1 MVKHWIYINYLNYIF
16 PLWKSSGVVYKDNF
30 QSFTNH
36 LVNFSAYDHW
46 LFKILY
52 NSGFITEEDEKT
64 VSMHIYFLFTI
75 RHIFPKIIM
84 SQISLFKSPENK
96 RRKQQKCL
104 SLYITWHIRNTFDI
118 QKKNISFD
126 YSSHLSTSLCI
137 KRQLDRYSVFFSSC
151 YLFCICRIY
160 CCK

>member
-1 MVKHWIYINYLNYIF
+1 MALYTRTIF
-16 PLWKSSGVVYKDNF
+16 NPSQTTWLILAPMTIDYSKF
-30 QSFTNH
+30 FTIPV
-36 LVNFSAYDHW
+36 LLQKKMKKPSQ
-46 LFKILY
+46 
-52 NSGFITEEDEKT
+52 
-64 VSMHIYFLFTI
+64 HIYFLFTI